1 MTHPDSA
8 EATRLLRDAGA
19 VLQMGFAGTAPP
31 DWLRR
36 RLAAGELGGVALFR
50 RNIAGTAQLAALNAA
65 LRAEN
70 PDVLVCI
77 DEEGGDVTRL
87 EIERG
92 SSYPGNHA
100 LGVAD
105 DPGLT
110 EAVAASI
117 GRDLAAVGVNLNY
130 APDAD
135 VNANPDNPVIGVR
148 SFGSAGPLVSRH
160 AAAYV
165 RGLQSTGVAACAKHF
180 PGHGDTS
187 GDSHLGIPLVDFDA
201 AAEEVHLAPFRAAIE
216 AGAKAVMTAHVL
228 FPRRDAELPATMSHA
243 VLTGLLRRELG
254 FDGLVIT
261 DGVDMG
267 AISGRYGV
275 AEGSV
280 KAIAAGADAICWG
293 GSDAG
298 DAEFLYLRSA
308 LMWAVR
314 EGRLSADRLH
324 EAAERNRSVA
334 RWSAAVRATGTAA
347 VDTGAAD
354 TTPDTTTT
362 GTSTTTTTTTTT
374 GTIATLTAPD
384 RVVGLEAARRAVRVR
399 GELKPVTGPAHVVE
413 FAPILSFAIDPAT
426 AWGVAEPLADLVPGT
441 TGVRVEAP
449 TTHVETVGLMSA
461 PVVDEDAEI
470 DVAPLLAAAAGRPL
484 VLVVRDLHRNRWMDR
499 AVRDLLAQ
507 RPDAV
512 VVETGLAYGRIDEIA
527 AGGTAVVVTH
537 GASRVCGVAAA
548 EVLTGRV
555 AESG

>member
-19 VLQMGFAGTAPP
+19 VLQMGFVGTAPP
-31 DWLRR
+31 AWLRR

-50 RNIAGTAQLAALNAA
+50 RNIANPAQLAGLNAA

-70 PDVLVCI
+70 PDILVCI

-92 SSYPGNHA
+92 SSYPGNLA
-100 LGVAD
+100 LGFVD
-105 DPGLT
+105 DPRLT
-110 EAVAASI
+110 ESVAASI
-117 GRDLAAVGVNLNY
+117 GRDLAAIGVNLNY

-148 SFGSAGPLVSRH
+148 SFGSDGPLVSRH
-160 AAAYV
+160 TAAYV

-187 GDSHLGIPLVDFDA
+187 GDSHLGIPLVDFDE
-201 AAEEVHLAPFRAAIE
+201 AAEQVHLAPFRAAIE

-261 DGVDMG
+261 DGIDMG

-275 AEGSV
+275 AEGTV

-293 GSDAG
+293 GSDAA
-298 DAEFLYLRSA
+298 DAEFQYLRSA

-324 EAAERNRSVA
+324 EAAERNRDVA
-334 RWSAAVRATGTAA
+334 RWSAGVRTAGTAA
-347 VDTGAAD
+347 QHPGTGHAE
-354 TTPDTTTT
+354 T
-362 GTSTTTTTTTTT
+362 GH
-374 GTIATLTAPD
+374 P
-384 RVVGLEAARRAVRVR
+384 VGLEAARRAVRVR

-413 FAPILSFAIDPAT
+413 FAPILSFAVDPAT
-426 AWGVAEPLADLVPGT
+426 AWGVAQPLADLVPGT

-470 DVAPLLAAAAGRPL
+470 DVEPLLAAAAGRPL

-499 AVRDLLAQ
+499 AVRALLAQ

-527 AGGTAVVVTH
+527 ADGTAVVATH
-537 GASRVCGVAAA
+537 GGSRACCVAAA

>member
-1 MTHPDSA
+1 MTNPDGT
-8 EATRLLRDAGA
+8 EAQRLLLDAGA
-19 VLQMGFAGTAPP
+19 VLQMGFVGTTPP

-50 RNIAGTAQLAALNAA
+50 RNIADTAQLATLNAA

-70 PDVLVCI
+70 PDILICI

-92 SSYPGNHA
+92 SSYPGNLA
-100 LGVAD
+100 LGFVD
-105 DPGLT
+105 DPHLT
-110 EAVAASI
+110 ESVAASI
-117 GRDLAAVGVNLNY
+117 GRDLAAIGVNLNY

-148 SFGSAGPLVSRH
+148 SFGAQGPLVARH

-187 GDSHLGIPLVDFDA
+187 GDSHLGIPLVDFDE
-201 AAEEVHLAPFRAAIE
+201 AAEQVHLAPFRAAIE

-228 FPRRDAELPATMSHA
+228 FPRRDAKLPATMSHA

-254 FDGLVIT
+254 FEGLVIT
-261 DGVDMG
+261 DGIDMG

-280 KAIAAGADAICWG
+280 NAIAAGADAICWG

-324 EAAERNRSVA
+324 EAAERNRAVA
-334 RWSAAVRATGTAA
+334 RWSAGVRTAGTATGETVSPEA
-347 VDTGAAD
+347 VGLET
-354 TTPDTTTT
+354 
-362 GTSTTTTTTTTT
+362 
-374 GTIATLTAPD
+374 
-384 RVVGLEAARRAVRVR
+384 VGLEAARRGVRVL
-399 GELKPVTGPAHVVE
+399 GELKPLTGPAHVVE
-413 FAPILSFAIDPAT
+413 FAPILSFAVDGAT
-426 AWGVAEPLADLVPGT
+426 AWGVAAPLAELVPGT
-441 TGVRVEAP
+441 TGARVFAP
-449 TTHVETVGLMSA
+449 TTHMETVGLMSA

-470 DVAPLLAAAAGRPL
+470 DVAPLLEAATGRPL

-499 AVRDLLAQ
+499 AVRALLAR

-527 AGGTAVVVTH
+527 AGGTAVVATH
-537 GASRVCGVAAA
+537 GASRASGVAAA
-548 EVLTGRV
+548 EVLTGRM
-555 AESG
+555 AESGGRREEPAL